1 MPDAALTPYLAY
13 KIVLIQNVA
22 LYCCSPPKKKNTKK
36 TIPTKPDKRSASGYF
51 AFVISRRHPDSIGVT
66 DNHLLDPFT
75 TQVIFVI
82 TAKVDHAFRG
92 DFQNAGRQGAYELT
106 VV

>member
-1 MPDAALTPYLAY
+1 MPDAALTPYPAY
-13 KIVLIQNVA
+13 KVLQIQYIA
-22 LYCCSPPKKKNTKK
+22 D
-36 TIPTKPDKRSASGYF
+36 IRRPDKRSASGYF

>member
-1 MPDAALTPYLAY
+1 MRYAYLAY

-22 LYCCSPPKKKNTKK
+22 LYAVDT
-36 TIPTKPDKRSASGYF
+36 DKRSASGYF

>member
-1 MPDAALTPYLAY
+1 MPDAALTPYPAY
-13 KIVLIQNVA
+13 KVRRFNILQVLRR
-22 LYCCSPPKKKNTKK
+22 
-36 TIPTKPDKRSASGYF
+36 PDKRSASGYF

>member
-1 MPDAALTPYLAY
+1 MPDAALTPYPAY
-13 KIVLIQNVA
+13 KVLQIQYIA
-22 LYCCSPPKKKNTKK
+22 GTAR
-36 TIPTKPDKRSASGYF
+36 PDKRSASGYF

>member
-13 KIVLIQNVA
+13 KVQQIQYITGTA
-22 LYCCSPPKKKNTKK
+22 R
-36 TIPTKPDKRSASGYF
+36 PDKRSASGNF
-51 AFVISRRHPDSIGVT
+51 AFVISRRHPDSIGVA

>member
-1 MPDAALTPYLAY
+1 MLLRLLTKCAFFMPDAALTPYPAY
-13 KIVLIQNVA
+13 KALQIQYIAMRSSVGLIAILRLSSVSVA
-22 LYCCSPPKKKNTKK
+22 L
-36 TIPTKPDKRSASGYF
+36 TITRA
-51 AFVISRRHPDSIGVT
+51 T
-66 DNHLLDPFT
+66 DNNLLDPFT

>member
-1 MPDAALTPYLAY
+1 MRYAYLAY
-13 KIVLIQNVA
+13 KVLQIQYITGTA
-22 LYCCSPPKKKNTKK
+22 YT
-36 TIPTKPDKRSASGYF
+36 DKRSASGYF

>member
-1 MPDAALTPYLAY
+1 MPDAALTPYPAY
-13 KIVLIQNVA
+13 KVLQIQ
-22 LYCCSPPKKKNTKK
+22 
-36 TIPTKPDKRSASGYF
+36 YF

>member
-1 MPDAALTPYLAY
+1 MQAEKTGRFSLHWRD
-13 KIVLIQNVA
+13 
-22 LYCCSPPKKKNTKK
+22 NTR
-36 TIPTKPDKRSASGYF
+36 PDKRSASGYF